1 MAQQSSDEQKQHNAL
16 SGQGVFK
23 WEVTGDLLTQFKNA
37 KHKQKFYS
45 PPFKTIDGTI
55 WKIRF
60 YPRGDQ
66 SPEYC
71 KIYLKCDTLCANKA
85 RIGVNYSFN
94 IRELDWSYD
103 MGETFRYDGAT
114 SGPPNP
120 FKPQVL
126 NDLST
131 LTIECA
137 VEETMNVSEGTS
149 YFEWNVTNRLLRQW
163 KEAKY
168 KQVFFSPRF
177 DAIGGVWYFGI
188 YPNGKTTEG
197 EAYLYI
203 WCQSLTSD
211 QMNVCH
217 VTQSNNSQMHLDGHT
232 IKKGGSFA
240 CKSPFQHKNILNE
253 ASVTI
258 GTKLFA
264 KESIDNA
271 EARFISKL
279 YANKAQSP
287 KEWTEYFITESNRA
301 MALLSRLG
309 LGHYGSI
316 LAANA
321 CFTMKQLRDSVC
333 DLKGI
338 GVKAQGARKRIVAG
352 VNAHYSIAHKTR
364 SHAQSNQRDVDSK
377 ESLEEETLK
386 AGITQSEH
394 GFIQWKIT
402 GYLLKQFKNAKH
414 KQKFY
419 SPPFK
424 TIDGTI
430 WKIRFYP
437 RGDQSPEYCKI
448 YLKCDTLCAN
458 KARIGVNYSFNI
470 RELDWSYDMGETFRY
485 DGATSGPPNPF
496 KPQVLN
502 DLSTLTI
509 ECAVEETMNVSEGT
523 SYFEWNVTN
532 RLLRQWKEAK
542 YKQVFFSPR
551 FDAIGGVWYFGIYPN
566 GKTTEGEAYLYI
578 WCQSLTSDQM
588 NVCHVTQ
595 SNNSQMHLDGH
606 TIKKGG
612 SFACK
617 SPFQHKNIL
626 NEASVTIGTKL
637 FAKESIDNAE
647 ARFIS
652 KLYANKAQSPKEWTE
667 YFITESNQVTK
678 WLIRLGLSQY
688 TAVFKANECKSMED
702 IQDLTVDDLKEMGIK
717 AFGARNRIIRGIKEH
732 FTTAAAATNPMQRN
746 EERKENDTA
755 NILDGNSSMEANKP
769 IKRADN
775 PLTMFFGIETYLGK
789 MYKNLNDI
797 HDDERRLRHTFE
809 EELGYQFESNE
820 YKDKIWTRADAIQW
834 IRSKRDEILIK
845 KGRVQYNALIFCAAS
860 HGSTHSI
867 ICSDGQ
873 PLETSTIRSMFAWNV
888 NESFTNMPKVF
899 IFNCCR
905 TPFVKQPATSIARG
919 GPGAGYGLTMTGT
932 EGKEVFGAKLSSFVA
947 AAFSESE
954 GKRGLYDIFKSA
966 KEKAKY
972 EMG

>member
-402 GYLLKQFKNAKH
+402 GDLLNQFKNAKY
-414 KQKFY
+414 KKLFW
-419 SPPFK
+419 SPTFK
-424 TIDGTI
+424 
-430 WKIRFYP
+430 
-437 RGDQSPEYCKI
+437 
-448 YLKCDTLCAN
+448 
-458 KARIGVNYSFNI
+458 
-470 RELDWSYDMGETFRY
+470 
-485 DGATSGPPNPF
+485 
-496 KPQVLN
+496 
-502 DLSTLTI
+502 
-509 ECAVEETMNVSEGT
+509 
-523 SYFEWNVTN
+523 
-532 RLLRQWKEAK
+532 
-542 YKQVFFSPR
+542 
-551 FDAIGGVWYFGIYPN
+551 AIGGEWYFRIYPN
-566 GKTTEGEAYLYI
+566 GWSQEGVAALDIVCEAI
-578 WCQSLTSDQM
+578 ESDV
-588 NVCHVTQ
+588 NHVHVCHFVESVTL
-595 SNNSQMHLDGH
+595 NYSQVHLDGN
-606 TIKKGG
+606 
-612 SFACK
+612 SVEEDEAVECESPCK
-617 SPFQHKNIL
+617 HKEIQNKSSITFGIRL
-626 NEASVTIGTKL
+626 WANK
-637 FAKESIDNAE
+637 SIDKAE
-647 ARFIS
+647 SQFLS
-652 KLYANKAQSPKEWTE
+652 GLYSQSPKEWRE
-667 YFITESNQVTK
+667 YFITRTNRVTT
-678 WLIRLGLSQY
+678 LLSAVGMEQY
-688 TAVFKANECKSMED
+688 AAVFKDNEYKTM
-702 IQDLTVDDLKEMGIK
+702 QHLRDLSHKDLEEMRVSVGAHRK
-717 AFGARNRIIRGIKEH
+717 A
-732 FTTAAAATNPMQRN
+732 
-746 EERKENDTA
+746 
-755 NILDGNSSMEANKP
+755 ILDGITSYFTSKQKKKKNTSHSKQANKP
-769 IKRADN
+769 TASYPPQYTHETDTMRTLKPQPFARYAHVEEDEKVAAKEM
-775 PLTMFFGIETYLGK
+775 PLNSFKSELNQLLHVIDSHMQFMKTHEKNVNKIIASSGNHASLLTTAKSTALATEKEILNQIMNITTMNQF
-789 MYKNLNDI
+789 LNDI
-797 HDDERRLRHTFE
+797 ILVENLFNSEYTADQRDKQRNARQQYASTIPN
-809 EELGYQFESNE
+809 YES
-820 YKDKIWTRADAIQW
+820 KPKP
-834 IRSKRDEILIK
+834 RSKAD
-845 KGRVQYNALIFCAAS
+845 
-860 HGSTHSI
+860 
-867 ICSDGQ
+867 
-873 PLETSTIRSMFAWNV
+873 
-888 NESFTNMPKVF
+888 
-899 IFNCCR
+899 
-905 TPFVKQPATSIARG
+905 
-919 GPGAGYGLTMTGT
+919 
-932 EGKEVFGAKLSSFVA
+932 SFVDLVFYA
-947 AAFSESE
+947 KSTLGS
-954 GKRGLYDIFKSA
+954 FKKWLQKLTKECAQQKIRIVSNSGA
-966 KEKAKY
+966 KEKNIERAFYKSFY
-972 EMG
+972 VYGAVMGEYGYVQMTDVLRCSLVFDDFKHLYRCFAVIETMLKDNSDGGILRCKDRFDPKDIAFGYRDLLINMHCPGSNKKVICEVQLHH